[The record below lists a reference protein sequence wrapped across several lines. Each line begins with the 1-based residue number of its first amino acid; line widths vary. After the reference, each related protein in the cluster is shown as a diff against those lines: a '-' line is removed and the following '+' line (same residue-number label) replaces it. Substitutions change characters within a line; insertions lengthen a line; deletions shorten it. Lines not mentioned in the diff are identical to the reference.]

1 MEKLNRKEKPLK
13 SKVIQ
18 DNFTAAAEKAF
29 DCVSNG
35 VSEYYPWEK
44 PTVPEEFG
52 MSCSVC
58 IDEKERDE
66 EVMNIIEKEKKEA
79 MK

>member
-1 MEKLNRKEKPLK
+1 MKLLRVMWKNKLGTE
-13 SKVIQ
+13 SKAHYAY
-18 DNFTAAAEKAF
+18 NFDKALCGQWLPEF
-29 DCVSNG
+29 FI
-35 VSEYYPWEK
+35 P
-44 PTVPEEFG
+44 VPEEFG